1 MWRYLKRLLIG
12 EPLKTTEEGGQAL
25 TKFKALALLSSDALS
40 SVAYGT
46 EQITT
51 ALFVL

>member
-40 SVAYGT
+40 SAADKTNKAVV
-46 EQITT
+46 ICS
-51 ALFVL
+51 VP